1 MDRSCSHTRYHNGAV
16 IAVIAAWLNASQ
28 ISRNGDDI
36 NGSARVWSVNRI
48 ELSQGLHNALYKNVP
63 VLPTDTE

>member
-1 MDRSCSHTRYHNGAV
+1 MDRSCSHTRYHNGEV
-16 IAVIAAWLNASQ
+16 IAVIAAWLNASE
-28 ISRNGDDI
+28 ISRNGVEI
-36 NGSARVWSVNRI
+36 IRSARVWSVKRI